1 MNDKKEPVGGKT
13 KKNLWTDKD
22 KIKFIDKLAK
32 GKIPIKDIAS
42 ALRKKKYRR

>member
-32 GKIPIKDIAS
+32 GKIPWLINPLLFKLVLLA
-42 ALRKKKYRR
+42 